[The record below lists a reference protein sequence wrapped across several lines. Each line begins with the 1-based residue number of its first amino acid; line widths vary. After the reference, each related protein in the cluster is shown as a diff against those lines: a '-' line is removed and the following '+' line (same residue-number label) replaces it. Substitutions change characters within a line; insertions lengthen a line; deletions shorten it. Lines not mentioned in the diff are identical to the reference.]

1 MEMEAEVVAKKW
13 GNSFGIIIPHEIVKS
28 ENIKEN
34 EKLVVE
40 IKKRQLGREFMGLLK
55 DWQKDPQELKNEARR
70 GWD

>member
-1 MEMEAEVVAKKW
+1 MEAEVVAKKW
-13 GNSFGIIIPHEIVKS
+13 GNSFGIIIPNEIVKS

-40 IKKRQLGREFMGLLK
+40 IKKRQLGREFLGLLK
-55 DWQKDPQELKNEARR
+55 DWQRDPQELKDEIRR

>member
-13 GNSFGIIIPHEIVKS
+13 GNSFGIIIPNEIVKS

-40 IKKRQLGREFMGLLK
+40 IKKRQLGREFLGLLK
-55 DWQKDPQELKNEARR
+55 DWQRDPQELKDEIRR